1 MQSIEEGGR
10 WAAAGR
16 KSPDSTQQRILDAA
30 EELFATRSFEATTLR
45 EIAHKV
51 GIREPSLYAHF
62 AGKDAIYG
70 AVIDRALEPFMAE
83 LNSWNKDDLTL
94 RELFDIPRKLLN
106 LHARHPYSA
115 QILHREFCNPPERI
129 SPKILVWLEQFS
141 EQSQLFMGNLPDQRT
156 PVVDRNKVVINII
169 TLTNMTLGFFSSGG
183 MQARLLGD
191 EYDQEA
197 LFAEHVK
204 IMSRIF
210 KSLLI

>member
-70 AVIDRALEPFMAE
+70 AVIDRALEPFGDHE
-83 LNSWNKDDLTL
+83 
-94 RELFDIPRKLLN
+94 RPRGG
-106 LHARHPYSA
+106 RP
-115 QILHREFCNPPERI
+115 
-129 SPKILVWLEQFS
+129 W
-141 EQSQLFMGNLPDQRT
+141 QSSTAGTRT
-156 PVVDRNKVVINII
+156 
-169 TLTNMTLGFFSSGG
+169 T
-183 MQARLLGD
+183 
-191 EYDQEA
+191 
-197 LFAEHVK
+197 
-204 IMSRIF
+204 
-210 KSLLI
+210 